1 MRHEIDAEKFGPRGA
16 AMAHVVQS
24 CVHCGLC
31 LSACPTYQVL
41 GEEMDS
47 PRGRIYLMKNVLEGE
62 LPSGDAQPF
71 LDRCLGCWACVPA
84 CPSGVAYG
92 ELLTHY
98 RASLGD
104 GRRRSWLDAATRKL
118 LVETLPYPGR
128 FRAAPGSRPPGQGS
142 ATIRARRLR
151 GMLDLLPAA
160 VPPAEALPDMVPAKG
175 RRRARVAC
183 CWPVACRASWRPNQ
197 YRDAPRAG
205 GQWRRDDR
213 AADPGLL
220 RSHPDAHGRRGAGAP
235 AGTA

>member
-128 FRAAPGSRPPGQGS
+128 FRAALAAGRLGKAVQRFVPGACAACWTCCPPRCRQ
-142 ATIRARRLR
+142 
-151 GMLDLLPAA
+151 
-160 VPPAEALPDMVPAKG
+160 
-175 RRRARVAC
+175 RRRCPTWSLPRADGGLASR
-183 CWPVACRASWRPNQ
+183 CWPVACRASWRRDQ
-197 YRDAPRAG
+197 HRDAPRVG
-205 GQWRRDDR
+205 GQRRRDGR

-220 RSHPDAHGRRGAGAP
+220 RGHPDAHGRRGAGTP